1 MSKNL
6 PNLWNTLSVMDVGGI
21 KVRYYS
27 LKALER
33 EGFDI
38 ARFPYVI
45 KVFIEN
51 LLRNYDGQAITE
63 EDIENLLRWN
73 PKNPGTKEV
82 PIKVARVLMQ
92 DYTGVPA
99 LVDLAVMR
107 EIVAKYGIDPK
118 VINPQVPTDLII
130 DHSVQ
135 ADYWGRPDALRLN
148 IKLEVE
154 RNAERY
160 EFLKWAQNAFKN
172 FRVFPPGTG
181 IIHQVHLEHI
191 ARVVMTEDLGPGEK
205 LAYFDTVVGMDSHTT
220 MINGLGVVGW
230 GVGGVEA
237 EAALLGQPIAVLP
250 PQVVGVHLYGKPRP
264 GVTATDIVLYITET
278 LRKYNVV
285 DKFVEFFGE
294 GVKELP
300 IPDRA
305 TIANMAPEYGATTG
319 LFPVDEQTLAYLRL
333 TGRDE
338 WLISLVE
345 RYYMEQGVFGSPKEG
360 DVEYSQVIS
369 IDLSAVEPSLAG
381 PSLPW
386 QRRSLSDVP
395 KSLEPVIEDR
405 NKKKNISGRR
415 KVVIELD
422 GKKVEL
428 EDGFVAIAAITSCTN
443 TSNPYLL
450 MAAGLVAKRAV
461 EFGIAPPPYVKT
473 VLAPGSRVVEEYL
486 RRAGLLQYL
495 EKIGFYITGFGCMV
509 CIGNTGPLP
518 EPVVKAIRENDLV
531 AAAVLSGNRNF
542 EGRIHPDVRANYL
555 ASPPMVVVYALAGT
569 MNKDL
574 TKEPVTY
581 TSDGKPVYLK
591 DLWPSDDEVRSYVE
605 KYVTP
610 DEFVEKY
617 TRIGDLVP
625 DEWNTLKAPSGDLY
639 QWNPS
644 NTYIRRPP
652 FFDDFDPDRL
662 VEVKDIIGARA
673 LLVLGDN
680 VTTDH
685 ISPAGSIPADSPAGK
700 YLISLGVKPSDFN
713 TFGTRRGNWEVM
725 VRGAFWSRGV
735 KNRMGGKV
743 IEGGYTIHWPD
754 GQLMTV
760 FDAAMKY
767 REEGTPLIIL
777 AGQTYGAG
785 SSRDWAAKGPKLLG
799 IKAVI
804 AKSFERIH
812 RSNLVEMGILP
823 LQFMEGEDAEKL
835 GINGDETFDIIGL
848 SQGLKPRQTV
858 ELVVH
863 KPDGRVIR
871 TKLLV
876 RLDTP
881 MEVQYFLNGGIL
893 QYVLRQIIKRHR
905 QGGSQS

>member
-1 MSKNL
+1 
-6 PNLWNTLSVMDVGGI
+6 MDVGGI
-21 KVRYYS
+21 KVHYYS

-51 LLRNYDGQAITE
+51 MLRNYDGEAITQ
-63 EDIENLLRWN
+63 EDIENILHWN

-99 LVDLAVMR
+99 MTDLAVMR
-107 EIVAKYGIDPK
+107 EIVAKYGIGPK

-135 ADYWGRPDALRLN
+135 ADYWGRPDALKLN
-148 IKLEVE
+148 INLEVQ

-191 ARVVMTEDLGPGEK
+191 ARVVMTEDLAQNEK
-205 LAYFDTVVGMDSHTT
+205 LAYFDSVVGMDSHTT

-230 GVGGVEA
+230 GVGGIEA
-237 EAALLGQPIAVLP
+237 EAALLGQPIAIPP
-250 PQVVGVHLYGKPRP
+250 PQVIGVHLYGKPKP
-264 GVTATDIVLYITET
+264 GVTATDIVLHVTET

-294 GVKELP
+294 GVKELAV
-300 IPDRA
+300 PDRA

-319 LFPVDEQTLAYLRL
+319 LFPVDEQTLTYLRL

-338 WLISLVE
+338 WLIGLVE
-345 RYYMEQGVFGSPKEG
+345 KYYMEQGVFGSPKEG
-360 DVEYSQVIS
+360 EIEYSQVIG
-369 IDLSAVEPSLAG
+369 IDLSTVEPSVSG

-386 QRRSLSDVP
+386 QRRNLNEIA
-395 KSLEPVIEDR
+395 KSLEPIIEDR
-405 NKKKNISGRR
+405 NKKKNISGRK
-415 KVVIELD
+415 KVTIEID

-428 EDGFVAIAAITSCTN
+428 EDGFVAVAAITSCTN

-450 MAAGLVAKRAV
+450 MAAGLVAKKAV
-461 EFGIAPPPYVKT
+461 ELGITPPPYVKT

-486 RRAGLLQYL
+486 RRSGLLQYL

-518 EPVVKAIRENDLV
+518 EPVIKAIRENDLI
-531 AAAVLSGNRNF
+531 ATSVLSGNRNF
-542 EGRIHPDVRANYL
+542 ENRIHPDIKANYL
-555 ASPPMVVVYALAGT
+555 ASPPMVVIYALAGT
-569 MNKDL
+569 VNKDL
-574 TKEPVTY
+574 TKEPVTT
-581 TSDGKPVYLK
+581 TSDGKPIYLK
-591 DLWPSDDEVRSYVE
+591 DLWPSDEEVKRYVE
-605 KYVTP
+605 TYVTM
-610 DEFVEKY
+610 DEFIEKY
-617 TRIGDLVP
+617 TKIGDLVP
-625 DEWNTLKAPSGDLY
+625 EEWNTLTAPTGDLY
-639 QWNPS
+639 QWNPR
-644 NTYIRRPP
+644 NTYIKRPP
-652 FFDDFDPDRL
+652 FFDDFDPNKL
-662 VEVKDIIGARA
+662 VEVKDIKGARA
-673 LLVLGDN
+673 LLILGDSI
-680 VTTDH
+680 TTDH
-685 ISPAGSIPADSPAGK
+685 ISPASSIPTDSPAGK
-700 YLISLGVKPSDFN
+700 YLISLGVKPTDFN

-725 VRGAFWSRGV
+725 VRGTFWNKGV
-735 KNRMGGKV
+735 KNKMSGKV
-743 IEGGYTIHWPD
+743 LEGGYTTHWPD
-754 GQLMTV
+754 GQVMTV
-760 FDAAMKY
+760 YDAAMKY
-767 REEGTPLIIL
+767 KEEGTPLIIL

-812 RSNLVEMGILP
+812 RSNLVEIGILP

-835 GINGDETFDIIGL
+835 GITGEETFDIIGL

-858 ELVVH
+858 ELIIH
-863 KPDGRVIR
+863 KPDGREIR

-881 MEVQYFLNGGIL
+881 IEVQYYINGGIL
-893 QYVLRQIIKRHR
+893 QYVLRQIIKHE
-905 QGGSQS
+905 QKQK

>member
-1 MSKNL
+1 M
-6 PNLWNTLSVMDVGGI
+6 MDVGNV
-21 KVRYYS
+21 KVHYYS
-27 LKALER
+27 LRALER

-38 ARFPYVI
+38 ARFPYTI

-51 LLRNYDGQAITE
+51 LLRNYDGQAVTR
-63 EDIENLLRWN
+63 EDIENLLHWN

-118 VINPQVPTDLII
+118 VINPPQVPTDLII

-135 ADYWGRPDALRLN
+135 ADYWGRPDAVKLN

-160 EFLKWAQNAFKN
+160 EFLKWAQGAFRN

-191 ARVVMTEDLGPGEK
+191 ARVVMTEDLGANER

-230 GVGGVEA
+230 GGVGGVEA

-250 PQVVGVHLYGKPRP
+250 PQVVGVNLYGKPRP

-300 IPDRA
+300 VPDRA
-305 TIANMAPEYGATTG
+305 TIANMAPPEYGATTG
-319 LFPVDEQTLAYLRL
+319 LFPVDDQTLTYLRL

-345 RYYMEQGVFGSPKEG
+345 KYFMEQGVFGTSREN
-360 DVEYSQVIS
+360 DIEYSQVIS
-369 IDLSAVEPSLAG
+369 IDLSAIEPNLAG

-395 KSLEPVIEDR
+395 KSLEPIIEDR
-405 NKKKNISGRR
+405 NKKKNTSGRR
-415 KVVIELD
+415 RAVVEID

-450 MAAGLVAKRAV
+450 MAAGLIAKKAV
-461 EFGIAPPPYVKT
+461 ELGISPPPYVKT
-473 VLAPGSRVVEEYL
+473 VLAPGSRVVDEYL
-486 RRAGLLQYL
+486 SKAGLLQYL
-495 EKIGFYITGFGCMV
+495 EKIGFYVTGFGCMV

-518 EPVVKAIRENDLV
+518 EPVLSAIRNNDLI

-542 EGRIHPDVRANYL
+542 ENRVHPDVRANYL

-569 MNKDL
+569 VNKDL
-574 TKEPVTY
+574 SKDPVTY
-581 TSDGKPVYLK
+581 TNNGKPVYLR
-591 DLWPSDDEVRSYVE
+591 DLWPSDDEVRGYVE
-605 KYVTP
+605 RYVTP
-610 DEFVEKY
+610 GEFVEKY
-617 TRIGDLVP
+617 TKIGDLVP

-639 QWNPS
+639 QWNPR

-652 FFDDFDPDRL
+652 FFDDFEPNKL
-662 VEVKDIIGARA
+662 VEVRDIIGARA
-673 LLVLGDN
+673 LLILGDSI
-680 VTTDH
+680 TTDH
-685 ISPAGSIPADSPAGK
+685 ISPASSIPADSPAGK
-700 YLISLGVKPSDFN
+700 YLLSLG
-713 TFGTRRGNWEVM
+713 
-725 VRGAFWSRGV
+725 
-735 KNRMGGKV
+735 GKA
-743 IEGGYTIHWPD
+743 
-754 GQLMTV
+754 Q
-760 FDAAMKY
+760 
-767 REEGTPLIIL
+767 
-777 AGQTYGAG
+777 
-785 SSRDWAAKGPKLLG
+785 
-799 IKAVI
+799 
-804 AKSFERIH
+804 
-812 RSNLVEMGILP
+812 
-823 LQFMEGEDAEKL
+823 
-835 GINGDETFDIIGL
+835 
-848 SQGLKPRQTV
+848 
-858 ELVVH
+858 
-863 KPDGRVIR
+863 
-871 TKLLV
+871 
-876 RLDTP
+876 
-881 MEVQYFLNGGIL
+881 
-893 QYVLRQIIKRHR
+893 
-905 QGGSQS
+905 

>member
-1 MSKNL
+1 MSRSL
-6 PNLWNTLSVMDVGGI
+6 PNPWNTLSTMEVGGV

-33 EGFDI
+33 AGFDVS
-38 ARFPYVI
+38 RFPYVI

-51 LLRNYDGQAITE
+51 MLRNFDGQSITE
-63 EDIENLLRWN
+63 EDIENILKWS
-73 PKNPGTKEV
+73 PKNPGTREV

-107 EIVAKYGIDPK
+107 EVVAKYGLDPR
-118 VINPQVPTDLII
+118 VINPQVPTDLVI

-135 ADYWGRPDALRLN
+135 VDYWGTPNALRLN

-154 RNAERY
+154 RNRERY
-160 EFLKWAQNAFKN
+160 EFLKWAQNAFRN

-237 EAALLGQPIAVLP
+237 EAALLGQPIALPP

-294 GVKELP
+294 GVAALP
-300 IPDRA
+300 VPDRA

-345 RYYMEQGVFGSPKEG
+345 RYYVEQGVFGSPREG
-360 DVEYSQVIS
+360 DVEYSQVIN
-369 IDLSAVEPSLAG
+369 IDLSDVEPSVSG

-386 QRRSLSDVP
+386 QRRRLGEVP
-395 KSLEPVIEDR
+395 KSLEPIIEDR
-405 NKKKNISGRR
+405 NRKRNISGRK
-415 KVVIELD
+415 KVVIEID
-422 GKKVEL
+422 GRKVEL

-461 EFGIAPPPYVKT
+461 ELGISPPPYVKT
-473 VLAPGSRVVEEYL
+473 SLAPGSRVVEEYL

-495 EKIGFYITGFGCMV
+495 EKIGFAIVGFGCTT
-509 CIGNTGPLP
+509 CIGNSGPLP
-518 EPVVKAIRENDLV
+518 EPVARAIRENDLV

-542 EGRIHPDVRANYL
+542 ENRVHPDVRANYL
-555 ASPPMVVVYALAGT
+555 ASPPLVVIYALAGT
-569 MNKDL
+569 VNKDI
-574 TKEPVTY
+574 TREPIT
-581 TSDGKPVYLK
+581 TTPSGKPVYLS
-591 DLWPSDDEVRSYVE
+591 DLWPSDEEVREYVN
-605 KYVTP
+605 KYVTK

-625 DEWNTLKAPSGDLY
+625 DEWNQLKAPSGDLY
-639 QWNPS
+639 QWDPK

-662 VEVKDIIGARA
+662 VEVRDIRGARA
-673 LLVLGDN
+673 LLILGDSI
-680 VTTDH
+680 TTDH

-700 YLISLGVKPSDFN
+700 YLMSLGVKPQEFN
-713 TFGTRRGNWEVM
+713 TFGARRGNWEVM
-725 VRGAFWSRGV
+725 VRGAFWNKGV
-735 KNRMGGKV
+735 RNRMGGKV
-743 IEGGYTIHWPD
+743 LEGGYTVHWPD

-760 FDAAMKY
+760 FDAAMRYK
-767 REEGTPLIIL
+767 EEGTPLIIL
-777 AGQTYGAG
+777 AGSTYGAG

-799 IKAVI
+799 VKAVI

-835 GINGDETFDIIGL
+835 GITGEETFDIVGL

-858 ELVVH
+858 ELVIH
-863 KPDGRVIR
+863 KPDGREIR

-876 RLDTP
+876 RLDTQ

-893 QYVLRQIIKRHR
+893 QYVLRQIIRSHR
-905 QGGSQS
+905 KQQ